1 MVRISSPKFMSKMVH
16 TPLGPRTTWV
26 HILLKTL
33 DVLVTY
39 TMTHLVESGRSFN
52 SFVHFVI
59 NSFII

>member
-39 TMTHLVESGRSFN
+39 TMTHNCHEKRWRS
-52 SFVHFVI
+52 
-59 NSFII
+59 